1 LTPGGRFEGCGTLDP
16 RVLRNIA
23 AAGIINNQARFG
35 AGFIG
40 ATIVKKLQFASVA
53 IMIAGIVL
61 NCAPARAASPEAT
74 QLAHQILD
82 LTHASAMA
90 DQMLSQMTQGLAGE
104 LNQVNPGRQAD
115 VQAVV
120 GQVVTPEFQ
129 QALPGLM
136 EQNAKAYVDNF
147 SVDELKQ
154 IVAFYQT
161 DLGRKMADKQP
172 ALARAQGEIDERFG
186 QQFFQRVG
194 PKLDQALAARRLRS
208 PQGGN

>member
-1 LTPGGRFEGCGTLDP
+1 MKRF
-16 RVLRNIA
+16 
-23 AAGIINNQARFG
+23 
-35 AGFIG
+35 
-40 ATIVKKLQFASVA
+40 KFASVA
-53 IMIAGIVL
+53 IAMAAL
-61 NCAPARAASPEAT
+61 STLPARAAGPEAM

-90 DQMLSQMTQGLAGE
+90 DQMLSQMMQGLGNE
-104 LNQVNPGRQAD
+104 LNQANPGRQAD
-115 VQAVV
+115 VQTVLS
-120 GQVVTPEFQ
+120 QVVAPEFKQ
-129 QALPGLM
+129 SVPGLM
-136 EQNAKAYVDNF
+136 EQNAKAYADNF

-154 IVAFYQT
+154 IIAFYQT

-172 ALARAQGEIDERFG
+172 ALAHAQSEIDDRFG

>member
-1 LTPGGRFEGCGTLDP
+1 MKRFKFAPVACAIAMAALSTL
-16 RVLRNIA
+16 
-23 AAGIINNQARFG
+23 
-35 AGFIG
+35 
-40 ATIVKKLQFASVA
+40 
-53 IMIAGIVL
+53 
-61 NCAPARAASPEAT
+61 PARAASPEAT

-90 DQMLSQMTQGLAGE
+90 DQMLSQMMQGLGNE
-104 LNQVNPGRQAD
+104 LNQANPGRQAD
-115 VQAVV
+115 VQAVLN
-120 GQVVTPEFQ
+120 QVVTPEFRQ
-129 QALPGLM
+129 SQPGLM
-136 EQNAKAYVDNF
+136 EQNAKAYADTF

-172 ALARAQGEIDERFG
+172 ALARAQGEIDDRFG

-194 PKLDQALAARRLRS
+194 PKLDQALAARRLRG

>member
-1 LTPGGRFEGCGTLDP
+1 M
-16 RVLRNIA
+16 
-23 AAGIINNQARFG
+23 
-35 AGFIG
+35 
-40 ATIVKKLQFASVA
+40 KKLKLASVA
-53 IMIAGIVL
+53 IAIAGVML
-61 NCAPARAASPEAT
+61 NGTPARAASPEAT

-90 DQMLSQMTQGLAGE
+90 DQMLSQMTQGLAGD
-104 LNQVNPGRQAD
+104 LNQANPGRQAD
-115 VQAVV
+115 VQALIN
-120 GQVVTPEFQ
+120 QVVTPEFR
-129 QALPGLM
+129 QAVPGLM
-136 EQNAKAYVDNF
+136 EQNAKAYADNF

-172 ALARAQGEIDERFG
+172 ALAKAQAEIDDRFG

-208 PQGGN
+208 PQGGGQPGGN